1 MTKTSL
7 TGNPVGGLNVS
18 FLSHQKNHPH
28 LVAKYKKTYIKFK
41 IFQMVRNLIPKMF
54 RYGACD
60 WEMNNSE
67 MILFDLNMSYFS
79 TTE

>member
-1 MTKTSL
+1 
-7 TGNPVGGLNVS
+7 
-18 FLSHQKNHPH
+18 
-28 LVAKYKKTYIKFK
+28 
-41 IFQMVRNLIPKMF
+41 MVRNLIPKMF

-79 TTE
+79 TTEQSANDITRRF